1 MNEKAVIRGRI
12 IRIVDDHTA
21 LVNLGRVDGIVL
33 ESIFRVIGE
42 SEEII
47 DPITDE
53 KLGSIDVVKA
63 KLKAS
68 QVHERF
74 TVATS
79 RWTTY
84 SFSLRPFENVQEI
97 VKSMYNTESESH
109 GEDLHVDPEEI
120 RPWKAHAEQ
129 LIRVGDEVE
138 VEIPVEADEKI
149 THSKP
154 DETTN

>member
-1 MNEKAVIRGRI
+1 MDKKTTIRGRI
-12 IRIVDDHTA
+12 IRIVDQHTA
-21 LVNLGRVDGIVL
+21 LVNLGRVDRIVL

-42 SEEII
+42 SEEIT
-47 DPITDE
+47 DPITDK

-68 QVHERF
+68 QVYERF

-84 SFSLRPFENVQEI
+84 SLSVRPSISIEEI

-109 GEDLHVDPEEI
+109 GEDLHVDPKEI
-120 RPWKAHAEQ
+120 RPWKVHAEQ

-138 VEIPVEADEKI
+138 VEIRVEADEK
-149 THSKP
+149 TTYSKP
-154 DETTN
+154 DGTTN